1 MGLMKKAGC
10 HTVYV
15 GMESVNPES
24 LKSMKKRQTVEEMT
38 QAMAMFRHYGIH
50 VHGMFIYGFD
60 EDDWHTVK
68 ETVKFAKKAKFSST
82 QFMILT
88 PLPGSE
94 FYMKVTHEN
103 RIQFHDWALYDA
115 HHAVFIPKQLSLF
128 ELQRAQIYSH
138 SKFYSFVGVIR
149 HALSFAWVEFAIA
162 VYARNL
168 NRLWQKRNKAFL
180 KVINRFR
187 SDKEPKIIID
197 YQEPV
202 RFDDEAAG
210 AAV

>member
-1 MGLMKKAGC
+1 MFGKAYRFRSTENIIEELRCYDPKKNTIFFYDDNFTANRKRARELLKRMIEEDFNFQWSTQVRVDIAKDPELMGLMKKAGC

-24 LKSMKKRQTVEEMT
+24 LNSMKKRQTVEEMT

-128 ELQRAQIYSH
+128 ELQRA
-138 SKFYSFVGVIR
+138 
-149 HALSFAWVEFAIA
+149 
-162 VYARNL
+162 
-168 NRLWQKRNKAFL
+168 
-180 KVINRFR
+180 
-187 SDKEPKIIID
+187 
-197 YQEPV
+197 
-202 RFDDEAAG
+202 
-210 AAV
+210 